1 MNSPAQTARTL
12 SPRDIRFVVV
22 GAMLAMFLAALDQTI
37 VAPALPPIARDLGD
51 FALIS
56 WIVTAYLL
64 TATCVTPII
73 GKLSDL
79 YGRRRVLAACLLIFM
94 ASSVLCALAPSMSWL
109 IIGRALQGIGG
120 GGLIPLAH
128 TIIADVVAPRE
139 RGRYA
144 GYFSVVWAG
153 AAVLG
158 PVLGGLLTEQY
169 GWPCIF
175 WINLPLCGIGLLI
188 ADRALRRLP
197 VEGRRARIDYA
208 SSALLMVATAALLTV
223 LSLGGK
229 GRSWFAPEIVGAAV
243 VALALGG
250 LFVRLQARAADPIL
264 PPRFLADGV
273 IRPVLAASCL
283 IYGCYLSIV
292 VLTPIYMQV
301 ALGRPVSETGLL
313 MIPLIL
319 ASTVTANYG
328 GRHSQRSGRYKP
340 SLLVGLPVSIVALA
354 LLGLL
359 ADRLSPWVA
368 SVLLMAVGAGLGP
381 TFPASTVAVQNA
393 VDRRDLGTVSGA
405 LAFSRALG
413 AAIMVAAAS
422 AVVLGLAASALPDA
436 GPASSLEDLARQD
449 LPEAARIAVSHAFGI
464 AFGALG
470 AALLAAFVI
479 LARVEERPLGS
490 RAGIDATPAA
500 DRAP

>member
-1 MNSPAQTARTL
+1 MNPPAHTALAL

-64 TATCVTPII
+64 TATCVTPIV

-94 ASSVLCALAPSMSWL
+94 ASSVLCALAPSMGWL
-109 IIGRALQGIGG
+109 IVGRALQGIGG

-144 GYFSVVWAG
+144 AYFSVVWAS

-158 PVLGGLLTEQY
+158 PVLGGLLTERY

-175 WINLPLCGIGLLI
+175 WINLPLCGAGLVI
-188 ADRALRRLP
+188 VDRALRRLP
-197 VEGRRARIDYA
+197 VEGRRARIDYT
-208 SSALLMVATAALLTV
+208 SSALLTLATVALLLM

-229 GRSWFAPEIVGAAV
+229 GRSWFAPEMIGAAA
-243 VALALGG
+243 VALVLGG
-250 LFVRLQARAADPIL
+250 LFARLQARAADPIL

-273 IRPVLAASCL
+273 IRPVLAASFL
-283 IYGCYLSIV
+283 IYGCYLAIV
-292 VLTPIYMQV
+292 VLTPIYLQV

-328 GRHSQRSGRYKP
+328 GRHSQRTGRYKP
-340 SLLVGLPVSIVALA
+340 SLLYGLPLSILGLA

-359 ADRLSPWVA
+359 ADRLAPWAA

-413 AAIMVAAAS
+413 AAILVAASS
-422 AVVLGLAASALPDA
+422 AVVLGLAAGALPDA
-436 GPASSLEDLARQD
+436 GAASSLEDLARQD
-449 LPEAARIAVSHAFGI
+449 LPEAARAVASHAFGV

-470 AALLAAFVI
+470 VALLAAFAI
-479 LARVEERPLGS
+479 LVRAEERPLGT
-490 RAGIDATPAA
+490 RAGID
-500 DRAP
+500 RAPAQDPAP

>member
-1 MNSPAQTARTL
+1 MTPPASPALAL
-12 SPRDIRFVVV
+12 SPRDIRFVIS

-64 TATCVTPII
+64 TSTCVTPVV

-79 YGRRRVLAACLLIFM
+79 YGRRSVLAACLLIFM
-94 ASSVLCALAPSMSWL
+94 ASSVLCALAPSMTWL
-109 IIGRALQGIGG
+109 IVGRALQGIGG

-169 GWPCIF
+169 GWACIF
-175 WINLPLCGIGLLI
+175 WINLPLCAVALVI

-197 VEGRRARIDYA
+197 VEGRRARIDYT
-208 SSALLMVATAALLTV
+208 SGALLTV
-223 LSLGGK
+223 ATVALLLMLSLGGK
-229 GRSWFAPEIVGAAV
+229 GHAWLAPEMLGAAA
-243 VALALGG
+243 VALVLGG
-250 LFVRLQARAADPIL
+250 LFVRLQTRAAEPIL

-273 IRPVLAASCL
+273 IRPVLAASFL
-283 IYGCYLSIV
+283 VYGCYLAVV

-319 ASTVTANYG
+319 ASTITANYA

-340 SLLVGLPVSIVALA
+340 SLLVGLPVSILALA
-354 LLGLL
+354 LLAVL
-359 ADRLSPWVA
+359 AARLSPWLA
-368 SVLLMAVGAGLGP
+368 SALLMAVGAGLGP

-393 VDRRDLGTVSGA
+393 VERHDLGTVSGA
-405 LAFSRALG
+405 LAFARSLG
-413 AAIMVAAAS
+413 AAILVAVAS

-449 LPEAARIAVSHAFGI
+449 LPEAARVAASHAFGV
-464 AFGALG
+464 AFGLLG
-470 AALLAAFVI
+470 AALLAALAI
-479 LARVEERPLGS
+479 LARVEERPLGTRS
-490 RAGIDATPAA
+490 GIDRAPAA
-500 DRAP
+500 DQAP